1 MIVRSERRRGAFC
14 HRARSC
20 RPAHLWSAPGRI
32 DAWLVGHGQAWA
44 GAASCG
50 CLADAEFH
58 RLEKRGAARA
68 ERARGEIM
76 DMLADL
82 LGITPEQRREL
93 MGEEGLER
101 MGEPSSRMPS
111 QSVREALGRMA
122 SEGLGPEAFGL
133 GSQDGDAGASGR
145 AGFFSLN

>member
-1 MIVRSERRRGAFC
+1 MAK
-14 HRARSC
+14 RA
-20 RPAHLWSAPGRI
+20 A
-32 DAWLVGHGQAWA
+32 D
-44 GAASCG
+44 
-50 CLADAEFH
+50 LADAEFH

-76 DMLADL
+76 DMLAGL

-101 MGEPSSRMPS
+101 MGEQLKDAE